1 MSLCQS
7 IDTLSMAYLDDELA
21 AEERHELEAHLTECT
36 QCRGHVDQERA
47 DRSIVRKA
55 LAVGPAPDLLRA
67 RIGKALDAEDRAEQ
81 KAQRRR
87 WYQYVLP
94 GSALAAAA
102 AAIALFVGVQTESK
116 QGPQANRLATSTTRP
131 VTANAKVSDSVSNVT
146 KRSLPLEVQ
155 GASTGP
161 WLRQNFAPQI
171 EPPRFIDSGSDIIG
185 ARLLPGGI
193 DGHDAAL
200 VAYNVTLHGTRFVLT
215 MLAVRDIGP
224 NEWNDG
230 RVVKVNNRVMRILE
244 ADDGNQM
251 VSYVDNRGIGYI
263 FNAPAISLDELVGLV
278 GRTELVGDQ

>member
-1 MSLCQS
+1 MSLCKS

-21 AEERHELEAHLTECT
+21 AEERHELEAHLTECA
-36 QCRGHVDQERA
+36 QCKGHVDQERA

-55 LAVGPAPDLLRA
+55 LAVGPAPDMLRA

-94 GSALAAAA
+94 GSAMVAAA
-102 AAIALFVGVQTESK
+102 AAIALFVGVQSDSK
-116 QGPQANRLATSTTRP
+116 PTGTRTTASATSLRP
-131 VTANAKVSDSVSNVT
+131 GKNVASSVTNVT
-146 KRSLPLEVQ
+146 RRSLPLEVQ

-171 EPPRFIDSGSDIIG
+171 DTPRFVDNGDDIVG

-193 DGHDAAL
+193 DGHDAAMI
-200 VAYNVTLHGTRFVLT
+200 AYNVKLNGRQFVLT

-224 NEWNDG
+224 NDWNEG
-230 RVVKVNNRVMRILE
+230 QAVKVNNRVMHVLQAE
-244 ADDGNQM
+244 DGNQM
-251 VSYVDNRGIGYI
+251 VSYIDNRGIGYI
-263 FNAPAISLDELVGLV
+263 FNAPDISLDELVKLV
-278 GRTELVGDQ
+278 GRTELVGEQ